1 MKYHIQTLQNVIQQ
15 KQNLINRGDNMSR
28 TRAIE
33 VEEALEEYYQEIEIK
48 KEEELI
54 RQLILK

>member
-1 MKYHIQTLQNVIQQ
+1 MKYHIQTLQNVIHQ

>member
-1 MKYHIQTLQNVIQQ
+1 MKYHTQTLQNVIHQ

-33 VEEALEEYYQEIEIK
+33 VEEALEEYYH
-48 KEEELI
+48 LY
-54 RQLILK
+54 LLNFVFDV